1 MSLGL
6 ALPSVNE
13 KLVLKNLSIQSKTTL
28 MLLAVSVTSIVAI
41 AAIGYSS
48 GKTALQDSIFNQLTS
63 LREAK
68 IQELEVLNERA
79 EQQINVLSIDPTIIE
94 AAQGLKVGYRDLSKS
109 TIPPQWDS
117 AIRQYYQQKFIP
129 KLAASTKGEPE
140 AATYAPKQI
149 QDRYLQYY
157 YTIQS
162 DDFDVKAKIDNPQDG
177 STFSK
182 VHQQFHPFMR
192 DYAEAFALEDL
203 FLIDP
208 ETGNVIYSVYKGV
221 DFGTNLKTGSFSE
234 SVLAKAFQQV
244 IAEGDR
250 QFVASIDYEPYRPSY
265 NDPAAILA
273 TPIFKNGS
281 MIAVLAIQRSS
292 KELNDIMTSR
302 AKWKEVGLGNS
313 GETYLIG
320 PDYLMRSDSRFLKED
335 PKTYFETLKKQG
347 VDDAQIER
355 IQEQDS
361 TILLQEV
368 KTQGA
373 EAALQGQRGTRVI
386 TDYRGVSVLSAYA
399 PLTGDLN
406 WALLAEI
413 DEAEAFAP
421 IQEFQKWVL
430 IATVVIIILITL
442 AAMLLSHLFVRP
454 IRLLNQGFN
463 RFSKGETNVRV
474 NIDSKDEFNELAQ
487 SFNAMV
493 KTLEQR
499 TQQLQET
506 SQENEQLLL
515 SILPEPVAQRLKGGE
530 DKIADSFPS
539 VTVLFADLVGFTDLA
554 AAVSAD
560 EIVAL
565 LNDLVSAFDDAA
577 ERHGVEKVKTIGS
590 GYMAVSGLSVPR
602 IDHSKRVVD
611 FAIEMAQIVQRFSQA
626 RQTHLEARIG
636 VNSGPVVAGVIG
648 RSKFIYDL
656 WGNTVNIAHQ
666 MQVDGQGNAVQVTA
680 SIYDQLRDF
689 YDFRRLESGLH
700 HGEPDRW
707 LLKV

>member
-1 MSLGL
+1 M
-6 ALPSVNE
+6 
-13 KLVLKNLSIQSKTTL
+13 LKNLSIQSKTTL

-41 AAIGYSS
+41 AAIGYNS
-48 GKTALQDSIFNQLTS
+48 GKSALQRSIFNQLTS

-68 IQELEVLNERA
+68 IQELEALNERA
-79 EQQINVLSIDPTIIE
+79 DQQINILSIDPTIIQ
-94 AAQGLKVGYRDLSKS
+94 AAQGLKTSYRDLSKA
-109 TIPPQWDS
+109 TIAPQWDA

-129 KLAASTKGEPE
+129 KLAVNAKGDPEASTYE
-140 AATYAPKQI
+140 PKQI

-162 DDFDVKAKIDNPQDG
+162 DDFEIKAKIDNPQDG

-182 VHQQFHPFMR
+182 VHQQLHPFMR
-192 DYAEAFALEDL
+192 DYAEAFELEDL

-208 ETGNVIYSVYKGV
+208 ETGNVFYSVYKGV

-234 SVLAKAFQQV
+234 SVLAKAFRKVRTQ
-244 IAEGDR
+244 GDR

-273 TPIFKNGS
+273 TPIYKNGT
-281 MIAVLAIQRSS
+281 MIAILAIQRSS
-292 KELNDIMTSR
+292 KELNDMMTSR
-302 AKWKEVGLGNS
+302 TRWKEVGLGQS
-313 GETYLIG
+313 GETYLVG
-320 PDYLMRSDSRFLKED
+320 PDYLMRSDSRFLKEA
-335 PKTYFETLKKQG
+335 PKAYFTALKEQG
-347 VDDAQIER
+347 IDDTQIER
-355 IQEQDS
+355 IQERDS

-368 KTQGA
+368 KTQA
-373 EAALQGQRGTRVI
+373 SEAALQGQRGTRVVK
-386 TDYRGVSVLSAYA
+386 DYRGVSVLSAYA

-421 IQEFQKWVL
+421 IQEFQKRVL
-430 IATVVIIILITL
+430 IATVVIIVLITL
-442 AAMLLSHLFVRP
+442 AAMLMSYLFVRP
-454 IRLLNQGFN
+454 IRLLNQGF
-463 RFSKGETNVRV
+463 RQFSKGETNVKV

-487 SFNAMV
+487 SFNEMV
-493 KTLEQR
+493 QTLNQKTQE
-499 TQQLQET
+499 LQKT
-506 SQENEQLLL
+506 SQENEKLLL
-515 SILPEPVAQRLKGGE
+515 SILPEPVAHRLKGGE

-554 AAVSAD
+554 EAVSAD

-590 GYMAVSGLSVPR
+590 GYMAVSGLSIPR
-602 IDHSKRVVD
+602 IDHTKRVVD
-611 FAIEMAQIVQRFSQA
+611 FAIEMVQIVQRFNQT

-636 VNSGPVVAGVIG
+636 VNAGPVVAGVIG

-656 WGNTVNIAHQ
+656 WGDTVNIAHQ
-666 MQVDGQGNAVQVTA
+666 MQTEGQGNSIQVTT
-680 SIYDQLRDF
+680 SIHEQLKDF
-689 YDFRRLESGLH
+689 YDFRHHSLESGLH
-700 HGEPDRW
+700 NDERESW

>member
-1 MSLGL
+1 M
-6 ALPSVNE
+6 PSVNK

-41 AAIGYSS
+41 AAIGYNS
-48 GKTALQDSIFNQLTS
+48 GKSALQRSIFNQLTS

-68 IQELEVLNERA
+68 IQELEALNERA
-79 EQQINVLSIDPTIIE
+79 DQQINILSIDPTLVQ
-94 AAQGLKVGYRDLSKS
+94 AAQGLKTGYRDLSTA
-109 TIPPQWDS
+109 TIAPQWDA

-129 KLAASTKGEPE
+129 KLAVNVKGEPE
-140 AATYAPKQI
+140 AATYEPKQI

-192 DYAEAFALEDL
+192 DYAEAFGLEDL

-208 ETGNVIYSVYKGV
+208 ETGNVFYSVYKGV

-234 SVLAKAFQQV
+234 SVLAKAFRKVRTQ
-244 IAEGDR
+244 GDR

-265 NDPAAILA
+265 NDPASILA
-273 TPIFKNGS
+273 TPIYQNGT
-281 MIAVLAIQRSS
+281 MIAILAIQRSS

-302 AKWKEVGLGNS
+302 AKWKEVGLGQS
-313 GETYLIG
+313 GETYLVG
-320 PDYLMRSDSRFLKED
+320 PDYLMRSDSRFLKEA
-335 PKTYFETLKKQG
+335 PKAYFAALKEQG
-347 VDDAQIER
+347 IDDAQIER

-413 DEAEAFAP
+413 DEAEAYAP
-421 IQEFQKWVL
+421 IQEFQKRVL
-430 IATVVIIILITL
+430 IATVVIIVLITL
-442 AAMLLSHLFVRP
+442 AAMLMSHLFVRP
-454 IRLLNQGFN
+454 IRLLNQGFQK
-463 RFSKGETNVRV
+463 FSKGETNVKV
-474 NIDSKDEFNELAQ
+474 TIDSKDEFNELAQ
-487 SFNAMV
+487 SFNEMV
-493 KTLEQR
+493 QTLNQKTR
-499 TQQLQET
+499 QLQET
-506 SQENEQLLL
+506 SQENEKLLL
-515 SILPEPVAQRLKGGE
+515 SILPEPVAHRLKGGE
-530 DKIADSFPS
+530 DKIADSFSS

-554 AAVSAD
+554 EAVSAD

-590 GYMAVSGLSVPR
+590 GYMAVSGLSIPR
-602 IDHSKRVVD
+602 IDHTKRVVD
-611 FAIEMAQIVQRFSQA
+611 FAIEMAQIVQRFNQT
-626 RQTHLEARIG
+626 RQTQLEARIG
-636 VNSGPVVAGVIG
+636 VNAGPVVAGVIG

-656 WGNTVNIAHQ
+656 WGDTVNIAHQ
-666 MQVDGQGNAVQVTA
+666 MQTEGQGNSIQVTTNV
-680 SIYDQLRDF
+680 YEPLKDF
-689 YDFRRLESGLH
+689 YDFRHHRLESGLH
-700 HGEPDRW
+700 NDELESW
-707 LLKV
+707 ILKV